1 MNCKQIEKR
10 LPLYV
15 SDDVA
20 QSQSEL
26 IRRHLELCANCL
38 TLLNELDDTRAWLQ
52 SSTTPNIDEDELSHM
67 RSAVLIG
74 ISKNPEPQ
82 KESYRWIPYTRLA
95 MSAILVSCVC
105 IAAFLFYSNRD
116 DTITVKKSV
125 DKRVAA
131 TIPESNKPADTL
143 DVRLNNQKQKTFK
156 DLHGK
161 SDFPIK
167 LPVIEPGELLIFV
180 SVQYQLAEIVP
191 VFVEQPISDP
201 VITTISTEKM
211 MRIDFQTS
219 DPSIRIIW
227 FVAPNESSTK

>member
-10 LPLYV
+10 LPLYI
-15 SDDVA
+15 SDDVTP
-20 QSQSEL
+20 SQSEL

-38 TLLNELDDTRAWLQ
+38 TLLNELDDTRGWLQ
-52 SSTTPNIDEDELSHM
+52 SSTILNIDEDELSKM
-67 RSAVLIG
+67 RRSVLID

-82 KESYRWIPYTRLA
+82 KESFRWIPYTRLA

-105 IAAFLFYSNRD
+105 FAAFLFYSNRD

-125 DKRVAA
+125 DKQSVG
-131 TIPESNKPADTL
+131 TITESYKPAHFSEVKL
-143 DVRLNNQKQKTFK
+143 DSRKQKPFK
-156 DLHGK
+156 VSHSK
-161 SDFPIK
+161 FEVPIK
-167 LPVIEPGELLIFV
+167 LPVIEAVERSIFA